1 MSGQLCE
8 DEGCPQHGIK
18 HVCVNNAQQVLPG
31 VEAPDIWLGGNT
43 QRKHLTGLFDKLL
56 EAVDPEYPRAGI
68 AETPDRAAK
77 AWQEWTRG
85 YTMTPA
91 DVLKLFEDG
100 AEGTDEMVVVHDIP
114 VYSHCEHHLAPI
126 FGHCTIGYLPNMRII
141 GLSKLNRTVDIFARR
156 LQVQERMT
164 NQIAEAL
171 MEGLRPLGVG
181 VVMRA
186 RHLCMESRGVKQSG
200 TFTTT
205 SKMLGVFRTDAAAR
219 AEFLALAHKA

>member
-1 MSGQLCE
+1 MTKDQQTLPCVEEKEAYFGSDNQRHELTRSME
-8 DEGCPQHGIK
+8 DFLNY
-18 HVCVNNAQQVLPG
+18 VD
-31 VEAPDIWLGGNT
+31 PDPTRGG
-43 QRKHLTGLFDKLL
+43 LL
-56 EAVDPEYPRAGI
+56 E
-68 AETPDRAAK
+68 TPLRAAK
-77 AWQEWTRG
+77 AWQEWTGG
-85 YTMTPA
+85 YAMSPA

-126 FGHCTIGYLPNMRII
+126 FGHCTIGYLPDKRII

-171 MEGLRPLGVG
+171 MNGLQPRGVG